1 MERGAR
7 ITGPRGPAARTPRHG
22 GRGPRPSRRGLLAA
36 LVLFALWL
44 LPTSALALTTEN
56 FQTDLGPL
64 DANPAGYRGLD
75 YTLRDGS
82 RSVVGLSRWSVDGG
96 FDASV
101 NPMGDGCL
109 ITDWPSD
116 LGTVREIDI
125 ARTGGG
131 KFNFNGVALCNYTDN
146 GGGIHAAVSV
156 TIQGYSGGTKIY
168 DSGPQT
174 MPQVGY
180 GWLSYTPGSLWIGLD
195 EVRIVA
201 SERLDPYVD
210 NVSYDFASATTSA
223 ASAITSTGATLN
235 GVVNPQGG
243 SAAVTFGYGLTTA
256 YGSTATA
263 AESPVTGSSNT
274 PVSAAVT
281 GLTCG
286 TTYHYRVTATMGGLP
301 YNGDDV
307 TFATSACNIAPAFV
321 GATTTLSVVRDAA
334 ATDVKDLLHV
344 SDTSSGQTLTWSQ
357 SVAPDHGGTLSFSG
371 ATASSG
377 GTDIAPGGS
386 ITYTPAG
393 GYTGTETFTVQ
404 VGDGEATA
412 TRTITVTVKTPQ
424 TITFANPG
432 VQDFGTS
439 PTLSATAS
447 STLAVSFSSGTPAVC
462 TTTGAGALTFVAT
475 GACTI
480 NADQAGDATY
490 APAPQVSQSF
500 TVAPVAPG
508 APTIGAATAGDHQAT
523 VSFTAPASTGGAAIT
538 SYTVTASPG
547 GNTGTG
553 AASPITVSGLTNGT
567 SYTFTVTATNSAG
580 TGPASAASAG
590 VTPKSGQTISF
601 ANPGTQTYGTSPTLS
616 ATASS
621 GLTVGFSSATPAVCT
636 ITGAG
641 ALTFV
646 NTGACTINADQ
657 AGDATYLPAPQVNQ
671 SFTVAG
677 PTVTISPTSLPA
689 AISGAA
695 YSQTLTAGGS
705 TAPYTFAVTSGA
717 LPAGMSLSA
726 AGVLSGAC
734 VVEGSSTFT
743 VTATDAS
750 ASHFTGSQ
758 GYTLAVNPLAPVAN
772 AVSTS
777 VAYNSAGNAV
787 PLSITGGAPA
797 SVAVAAAPG
806 HGAAAVVGLGI
817 TYTPVSGYSG
827 ADSFT
832 YTATNA
838 GGTSAP
844 AVVSVTVTALAPVA
858 GAVSVNVLADSS
870 GNAIPLN
877 VTGGAPA
884 SVAVTSAPG
893 HGTATV
899 GGTSITYTPTTG
911 YIGADSFAYTA
922 TNSGGTSAPATV
934 TITVQARP
942 NPAQDATVQGLV
954 SAQVTAANR
963 FAKAQISNFQSR
975 LEDLHDR
982 PEPTRNGAPPPQ
994 ARTGGRSSGSTGWS
1008 PGNGQTGPATPFP
1021 PRTWDAK
1028 AWGPGAAARNS
1039 ETPPLS
1045 ALASGLGISGF
1056 GGLSGGWD
1064 IGSLLM
1070 AAAKSSERSGSR
1082 VAPLPSLNLDSE
1094 TDDLLGTG
1102 LSAWT
1107 GGAISIGSSTDSDT
1121 SFTTSGVSAGMDFRV
1136 NDQLLLGMGVGYGHE
1151 YATIGD
1157 DGSKSTGDSYG
1168 VMFYGSF
1175 LPLEGFF
1182 LDGLVGVN
1190 HLDFD
1195 IRRYVGA
1202 AGTHATSER
1211 QGTQWLTSI
1220 SGGYEFKTSSLMLSP
1235 YGRLD
1240 LASTHLDRSEESGA
1254 GAYDLVYFKQD
1265 LSTTRLALGLRGS
1278 LLYTYESLTAKPF
1291 ARVEY
1296 QRDFSDSGVATMA
1309 YADQGTSGATYQYS
1323 LSPTD
1328 RNTLVLGGGA
1338 DLLFRDSW
1346 QLGLEYRYTQGS
1358 STRMQTMR
1366 ALLQKV
1372 LTF

>member
-432 VQDFGTS
+432 AQDFGTS

-646 NTGACTINADQ
+646 NTGTCTINADQ
-657 AGDATYLPAPQVNQ
+657 AGDGAYLAAPQVSQ
-671 SFTVAG
+671 GFTVAG
-677 PTVTISPTSLPA
+677 PTVTLSPTSLPA

-695 YSQTLTAGGS
+695 YSQTLTAGGA

-750 ASHFTGSQ
+750 ASHFSGSQ

-787 PLSITGGAPA
+787 PLSI
-797 SVAVAAAPG
+797 
-806 HGAAAVVGLGI
+806 
-817 TYTPVSGYSG
+817 
-827 ADSFT
+827 
-832 YTATNA
+832 
-838 GGTSAP
+838 
-844 AVVSVTVTALAPVA
+844 
-858 GAVSVNVLADSS
+858 
-870 GNAIPLN
+870 
-877 VTGGAPA
+877 TGGAPA